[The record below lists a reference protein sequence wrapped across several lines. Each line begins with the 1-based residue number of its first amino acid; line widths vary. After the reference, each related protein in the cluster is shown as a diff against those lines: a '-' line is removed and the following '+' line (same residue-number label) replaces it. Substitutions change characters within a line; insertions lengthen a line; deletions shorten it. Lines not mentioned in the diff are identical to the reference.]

1 MSDFDFNKNFI
12 SGKTNSKI
20 LAHDDPGLALESK
33 YIENKNQLNQLVPIK
48 SSELSLYKLRQINKP
63 KNFVEEKKVKT
74 KFNLI
79 SSFTRLADTHWF
91 KLKKNEDF
99 VKPNDYSIRKTKW
112 YLYGIIAVSSILTIF
127 IITSIFSQKVTNV
140 AQGQVAGVV
149 EKGKSKILLN
159 EPTEAYKSW
168 ISDKLGSYYLP
179 EEDLDGDQLTNEEEF
194 IIGSEPNNPNTCNPK
209 KTDAENLVEF
219 INPVTCKSI
228 DLSDSVAMD
237 KFKKVVDF
245 NSIRSKVIQNDAK
258 NIKEE
263 SKNDADNSIQ
273 KLFGLN
279 SLESLN
285 KQEFNSSKFKTELD
299 LIKTKQDSI
308 DKINKINQYMK
319 ETRSLEPFDR
329 NYPIPVNGAV
339 YLEVSLKYNVPL
351 KYTLAVAQRES
362 RYGTDAYDKDGNLT
376 RPGKYK
382 NIFSMGLDD
391 SGNNVGF
398 ETWEKGVESFGRW
411 YKRFNDRGFSDCS
424 KWRIYNPNGDYCKS
438 IEETASQ
445 IDYYLNK

>member
-79 SSFTRLADTHWF
+79 SNFTRLTDIHWF
-91 KLKKNEDF
+91 KLKKNKDF

-112 YLYGIIAVSSILTIF
+112 YLYSIIAVSSILTIF

-149 EKGKSKILLN
+149 EKGKSKSLLN
-159 EPTEAYKSW
+159 EPTEAYKYW

-263 SKNDADNSIQ
+263 AKNDADNSIQ

-445 IDYYLNK
+445 IDFYLNK

>member
-12 SGKTNSKI
+12 SGKTNPKI
-20 LAHDDPGLALESK
+20 LTQDDPGLALESK
-33 YIENKNQLNQLVPIK
+33 YIGNKNQLNQLVPVK
-48 SSELSLYKLRQINKP
+48 NSEISLYNLRQANKP
-63 KNFVEEKKVKT
+63 KSLNQEKVTKKKFSLVSYFTGLSKIKSFNFKKT
-74 KFNLI
+74 KTSEKPMNGG
-79 SSFTRLADTHWF
+79 A
-91 KLKKNEDF
+91 KKI
-99 VKPNDYSIRKTKW
+99 KWHLYS
-112 YLYGIIAVSSILTIF
+112 LIAVSSILTIF
-127 IITSIFSQKVTNV
+127 IVTSIFSQKVTNV

-149 EKGKSKILLN
+149 EKSKSKNRLN
-159 EPTEAYKSW
+159 EPTDAYKAW
-168 ISDKLGSYYLP
+168 ITDKLGSYYPP
-179 EEDLDGDQLTNEEEF
+179 EEDFDGDQLTNEEEF

-219 INPVTCKSI
+219 INPITCKAI
-228 DLSDSVAMD
+228 DLSDNIAME

-263 SKNDADNSIQ
+263 TKNDVDNSIQ
-273 KLFGLN
+273 KLFGLS

-285 KQEFNSSKFKTELD
+285 KQEFNSSKFKSELD

-319 ETRSLEPFDR
+319 ENRSLEPYDR

-362 RYGTDAYDKDGNLT
+362 RFGTDAYDSDGNLT

-411 YKRFNDRGFSDCS
+411 YKRYNDRGFSDCS

-445 IDYYLNK
+445 IDYFLNK